1 MDLARALRFVYL
13 VAILCR
19 RSSHTLHLVAILCI
33 QIDAEQT
40 LDARGFF
47 SEEKC
52 ECKKE
57 LSECLGV
64 EAFTTDRNDLMTGE
78 AANYGI
84 LLLLLYHCLL

>member
-19 RSSHTLHLVAILCI
+19 RSTCSI